1 MKFYRVRDDRENP
14 RTGHVDAA
22 GRWLMPSIECAVCG
36 GYGGFGE
43 AYPTVDLSTFPERA
57 ALERPRC
64 LQAVSLEEYRR
75 LSDLLRP
82 LVPRGAPLEPG
93 TSFGPFEG
101 TASGRFGDFSFMG
114 ASQPF
119 APLETMEKLQ
129 GAGLRG
135 LAGARADL
143 RFRGKNP
150 PTLLALEIQVH
161 GELHPVCFPES
172 WQEPCA
178 RCGRLGNRLPEGPV
192 LKSATLPADVD
203 LFRLRDFKTV
213 VIATERF
220 VEAVHRLRLEDI
232 AFQELPV
239 R

>member
-1 MKFYRVRDDRENP
+1 MRFYRVRDDRQRL
-14 RTGHVDAA
+14 RTAHVDAA
-22 GRWLMPSIECAVCG
+22 GRWLMPSIECALCG

-75 LSDLLRP
+75 LCALLRP
-82 LVPRGAPLEPG
+82 SVPRGAPLEPG

-101 TASGRFGDFSFMG
+101 TASGRFGDFYFMG
-114 ASQPF
+114 GSQPF
-119 APLETMEKLQ
+119 VTRETLEKLQ
-129 GAGLRG
+129 GAGLGG

-143 RFRGKNP
+143 RHRGKHP
-150 PTLLALEIQVH
+150 PALLALELQVH
-161 GELHPVCFPES
+161 GQLHPVCFPES
-172 WQEPCA
+172 WREPCA
-178 RCGRLGNRLPEGPV
+178 RCGRLGNSLPEGLV
-192 LKSATLPADVD
+192 LEAVTLPAEVD
-203 LFRLRDFKTV
+203 LFRPRDFKTV
-213 VIATERF
+213 LIATERF

-232 AFQELPV
+232 VFQELPV

>member
-1 MKFYRVRDDRENP
+1 MRFYRVREDRERP
-14 RTGHVDAA
+14 GTGHVDAA

-43 AYPTVDLSTFPERA
+43 AYPTVDLSTFPERT

-75 LSDLLRP
+75 LCDLLRP
-82 LVPRGAPLEPG
+82 SVPRGAPLEPG
-93 TSFGPFEG
+93 TSFGSFEG
-101 TASGRFGDFSFMG
+101 TASGRFGDFYFMG
-114 ASQPF
+114 ACQPF
-119 APLETMEKLQ
+119 APQATLEKLQ
-129 GAGLRG
+129 GTGLRG
-135 LAGARADL
+135 LSGARADL
-143 RFRGKNP
+143 RSRGKNP
-150 PTLLALEIQVH
+150 PTLLALEIQAH
-161 GELHPVCFPES
+161 GQLHPVCFPES

-178 RCGRLGNRLPEGPV
+178 RCGRLGNRLPEAPV
-192 LKSATLPADVD
+192 LKALTLPEDVD

-232 AFQELPV
+232 VFQELPV